1 MGYYLGLAEGMSDCW
16 SVLKCLHMVIQ
27 FPEDTCKFLAKAAA
41 IENDKY
47 VFRNLEQ

>member
-1 MGYYLGLAEGMSDCW
+1 MGYHLDLGEGMHDCW
-16 SVLKCLHMVIQ
+16 SGLKCLHMVIQ
-27 FPEDTCKFLAKAAA
+27 FPGDTYKVLAKAAA